1 MFRRGLVRDAE
12 LLSSRTVQ
20 VHLEQLR
27 ILSQRSGGVRRSHE
41 RANGEG
47 APRERVEERAVVG
60 LVRLV
65 GAHINV
71 FEGGKRRGEP
81 RNENKIRR

>member
-65 GAHINV
+65 AAHTQC
-71 FEGGKRRGEP
+71 FRGGHTAGRTGFTVQDRS
-81 RNENKIRR
+81 